1 MSSAASS
8 KTCFIEHF
16 GVSEVGNSAAL
27 YTYTACLSA
36 VDIVYAN
43 KSDGCLIKYFCTKIL
58 RSFCPNLFS
67 KIYNK
72 NARNAPF
79 IWSFIPDASGHRD
92 VYLNIAIQCICN
104 VYLVNS
110 PNALLRSAFSRK
122 KIQNKFPKFLLNI
135 ISKKNIYICLNSYAC
150 NRGSACEKLGGLG
163 PLVLEEIEN
172 AQTVHK
178 PKLKFIY
185 RL

>member
-135 ISKKNIYICLNSYAC
+135 ISKKKIPKKNFKKISNFFFKKKYIYM
-150 NRGSACEKLGGLG
+150 
-163 PLVLEEIEN
+163 
-172 AQTVHK
+172 
-178 PKLKFIY
+178 PKLL